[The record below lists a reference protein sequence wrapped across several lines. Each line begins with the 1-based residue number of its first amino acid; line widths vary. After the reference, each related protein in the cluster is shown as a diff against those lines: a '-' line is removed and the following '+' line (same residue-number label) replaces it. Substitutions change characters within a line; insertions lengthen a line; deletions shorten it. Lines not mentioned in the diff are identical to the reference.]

1 MKALLNLF
9 RKRDHVIQ
17 RLKKDDAPVIARL
30 HTEGFHR
37 PWNDGEF
44 RSLLTQG
51 PVFGFIAREI
61 GEKGG
66 AAGFV
71 LARLAAGEAEILT
84 IAVEKP
90 ARRAGLG
97 RKLMDAVLRELHSH
111 RAESLFLEVDEKN
124 GAAIGLY
131 KKLGFREVGKRPS
144 YYQTA
149 EGRSSALV
157 MRLDLK

>member
-1 MKALLNLF
+1 MRAIFDLF
-9 RKRDHVIQ
+9 RKREFAIQ
-17 RLKKDDAPVIARL
+17 RLKTTDAAEIAGL
-30 HTEGFHR
+30 HTDGFHR

-44 RSLLTQG
+44 RSLLAQG
-51 PVFGFIAREI
+51 PVFGFIARPV
-61 GEKGG
+61 GNKG

-84 IAVEKP
+84 IAVAKP
-90 ARRAGLG
+90 ERRSGLG
-97 RKLMDAVLRELHSH
+97 RKLMDAVLRELHAQ

-124 GAAIGLY
+124 AAAVSLY
-131 KKLGFREVGKRPS
+131 RKLGFSQVAKRPS

>member
-1 MKALLNLF
+1 MKSPLDYF
-9 RKRDHVIQ
+9 RKREFAIQ
-17 RLKKDDAPVIARL
+17 RLKTTDAVEISGL
-30 HTEGFHR
+30 HTDGFHR

-44 RSLLTQG
+44 HSLLAQG
-51 PVFGFIAREI
+51 PVFGFIARPV
-61 GEKGG
+61 GNAGT

-71 LARLAAGEAEILT
+71 LARLAANEAEILT
-84 IAVEKP
+84 LAVSKQE
-90 ARRAGLG
+90 RRSGIG
-97 RKLMDAVLRELHSH
+97 RKLMDAVLRELHAQ

-124 GAAIGLY
+124 AAAIGLY
-131 KKLGFREVGKRPS
+131 RKLGFREVGRRPS

>member
-1 MKALLNLF
+1 MKSPLDYF
-9 RKRDHVIQ
+9 RKREFSIQ
-17 RLKKDDAPVIARL
+17 RLKTTDAAEISGL
-30 HTEGFHR
+30 HTDGFHR

-44 RSLLTQG
+44 RSLLAQG
-51 PVFGFIAREI
+51 PVFGFIARPV
-61 GEKGG
+61 GKAST

-71 LARLAAGEAEILT
+71 LARLAVGEAEILT
-84 IAVEKP
+84 VAVSKQE
-90 ARRAGLG
+90 RRAGLG
-97 RKLMDAVLRELHSH
+97 RKLMDAVLRELHAQ
-111 RAESLFLEVDEKN
+111 RAETLFLEVDEKN
-124 GAAIGLY
+124 SAAIGLY